1 MALTTQHNEIT
12 FGVGDRVKVHQKI
25 TEKDR
30 TRTQV
35 FEGMVIAIK
44 NREETRTFTV
54 RRIGEAQVGIERIF
68 SLASP
73 LIEKVEVV
81 KKGTAG
87 VRHSKLYFTRNKPPR
102 EVDEIYSRAQKKEA
116 IKPVLKTKK
125 KKAKSSKRK

>member
-1 MALTTQHNEIT
+1 MALFTQHNEIS
-12 FGVGDRVKVHQKI
+12 FGVGDRVQVYQKI
-25 TEKDR
+25 KEKDR
-30 TRTQV
+30 TRTQI

-44 NREETRTFTV
+44 NRHETRTFTV

-68 SLASP
+68 PLASP

-81 KKGTAG
+81 KRGTAG

-102 EVDEIYSRAQKKEA
+102 EVEEIYSRTKTKEA
-116 IKPVLKTKK
+116 EKPKPKPKK